1 MTLLTNNA
9 TQLQGKAF
17 IANLINTISAGISEL
32 ENKYNTAVP
41 LFLSSLSAQYSS
53 LINNFVSKGTWSNT
67 VEYEPYNF
75 VVYNNDV
82 YMCIGNSPT
91 GTVPTDTTYWLFLGL
106 RGEEGAHGVDV
117 NMRYQWNGTDT
128 YNVNDLVV
136 YGTNI
141 YVALVQNT
149 GVTPGTDDSTW
160 GIFLVSTPC
169 QIYVGTTAP
178 AYPVQ
183 NTVWFETS
191 VDPLAQS
198 TTTPLIGQFYRY
210 NTDISDWEEMYPNVL
225 FRWLDGFDDYAPI
238 VLYIDLD
245 IQPGQWVNQTY
256 TYQYP
261 FLTANNIVNIL
272 PGQEINASQ
281 YAVYNSL
288 SLSISGTNI
297 VLSTS
302 STPTIDVP
310 LIIQIQ

>member
-1 MTLLTNNA
+1 MFSYKGLTMGDLKVERNNLRRIMCDLTKQPSDYFFQLFIARVYKYLLTY
-9 TQLQGKAF
+9 TAF
-17 IANLINTISAGISEL
+17 GAKYKHANQTELITLSLEDIIDSEYA
-32 ENKYNTAVP
+32 KYYVP
-41 LFLSSLSAQYSS
+41 LQSLEQ
-53 LINNFVSKGTWSNT
+53 L
-67 VEYEPYNF
+67 
-75 VVYNNDV
+75 VVNDIQNND
-82 YMCIGNSPT
+82 GSPSFERNIKSMLN
-91 GTVPTDTTYWLFLGL
+91 D
-106 RGEEGAHGVDV
+106 
-117 NMRYQWNGTDT
+117 TDT
-128 YNVNDLVV
+128 YNPNDLVV
-136 YGTNI
+136 YKTNI

-160 GIFLVSTPC
+160 GIFLVSTPG

-225 FRWLDGFDDYAPI
+225 FRWLDGFDDYTPI
-238 VLYIDLD
+238 ALYIDLD
-245 IQPGQWVNQTY
+245 IQPNQWVNQTY

-281 YAVYNSL
+281 YALYNSL

-302 STPTIDVP
+302 LTPTIDVP